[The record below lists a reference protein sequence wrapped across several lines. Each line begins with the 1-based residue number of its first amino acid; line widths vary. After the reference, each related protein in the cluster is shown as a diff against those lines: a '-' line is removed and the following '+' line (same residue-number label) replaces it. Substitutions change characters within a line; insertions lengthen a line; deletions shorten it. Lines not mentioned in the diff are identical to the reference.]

1 MTTNIT
7 ESGSIENETILR
19 QEIIESQKTQA
30 DFLKWKLISVATV
43 GALSF
48 GFTSDVK
55 LTAGSAKLL
64 LCMVPVLCAYVDLI
78 SLHLMIRIITIGL
91 YLKIQGNKYES
102 YIGEI
107 RERSKT
113 NPFIFE
119 VGALHG
125 SSLLFN
131 IIVVGLGF
139 ALPKGPDNWPE
150 QYLTAYVV
158 AGVLGIVWT
167 IFLWTKYT
175 FRVREVSRLAEEVLS
190 TRNSPEAHR
199 Q

>member
-7 ESGSIENETILR
+7 ESRTIENETILR

-43 GALSF
+43 GAISF
-48 GFTSDVK
+48 GFTSNVK
-55 LTAGSAKLL
+55 LTASSAKLL
-64 LCMVPVLCAYVDLI
+64 LCMVPMLCAYVDLI

-91 YLKIQGNKYES
+91 YLKIQGNNYES
-102 YIGEI
+102 YVGQI
-107 RERSKT
+107 RERSKA

-158 AGVLGIVWT
+158 AGMLGIVWT
-167 IFLWTKYT
+167 IFLWMIYT
-175 FRVREVSRLAEEVLS
+175 FRVNEVDRLAKEVL
-190 TRNSPEAHR
+190 RAGGSPEAGR
-199 Q
+199 R